1 VEPRPRARRYVDAGQ
16 VALGAPVGRPRGARA
31 GARARAQVTGVLDR
45 KETLLAALHRMNDE
59 VEAGLHIDPATGR
72 HCAGF
77 QASYARVVL
86 ELKKA
91 RTARCC
97 AARRAFLLA
106 RAPAQRARARAVA
119 RQR

>member
-1 VEPRPRARRYVDAGQ
+1 M
-16 VALGAPVGRPRGARA
+16 
-31 GARARAQVTGVLDR
+31 LDR

-91 RTARCC
+91 RRPP
-97 AARRAFLLA
+97 AAAPPAANLHA
-106 RAPAQRARARAVA
+106 RAPAQRARARGIAQ
-119 RQR
+119 QR